1 MMVVVKLS
9 HVCFV
14 FFEIFTD
21 TVFWEKG
28 RRKIGNNYC
37 LGFLSKTFL
46 IKIVIQD

>member
-28 RRKIGNNYC
+28 GGGK
-37 LGFLSKTFL
+37 
-46 IKIVIQD
+46 